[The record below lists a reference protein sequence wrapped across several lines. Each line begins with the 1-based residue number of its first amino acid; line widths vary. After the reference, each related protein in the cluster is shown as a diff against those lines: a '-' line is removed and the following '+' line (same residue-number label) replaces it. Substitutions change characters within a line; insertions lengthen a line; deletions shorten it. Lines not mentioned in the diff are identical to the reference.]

1 MQKKYLYG
9 IAAIH
14 FSNDISSGALPAV
27 LPFFVLNYG
36 LDYASMAGLM
46 FASACLSSVI
56 QPLFGFLSDKTSKMW
71 FMPLGVFMTGTSLAI
86 AGFVESYWSIF
97 TAVVFL
103 GIGTAIFHPEA
114 ASLVNQ
120 VSGSKKG
127 SGMSIFSVGGNGGFG
142 IGPLLAV
149 AVITTFGMHGLAVF
163 GIIGVVMGLV
173 ALYVIPRIK
182 ESALEK
188 LEEAEAGN
196 PSPQASEPGTNDWH
210 AFGKLTL
217 VTIFRSIVFVG
228 ISSFLP
234 IFCIHVL
241 GASPVM
247 GSSTLSIMSISGI
260 VMTLIGGY
268 AADRWGYIKV
278 LRAGLLMLIPFMAIA
293 FFGGNIWWVYAML
306 LPIAF
311 AMFIT
316 YSPVVVLGQTYLG
329 KNLGVAS
336 GITLGIALS
345 AGGVAVP
352 FLGKY
357 GDIYGLESV
366 MMILVIIAALC
377 AFFSFFLPQPG
388 KKSVL

>member
-182 ESALEK
+182 ESALAK
-188 LEEAEAGN
+188 LEKAEAGN

-316 YSPVVVLGQTYLG
+316 
-329 KNLGVAS
+329 
-336 GITLGIALS
+336 
-345 AGGVAVP
+345 
-352 FLGKY
+352 
-357 GDIYGLESV
+357 
-366 MMILVIIAALC
+366 
-377 AFFSFFLPQPG
+377 
-388 KKSVL
+388 